1 MHTKVTPFI
10 VLCNRTQLVTNREY
24 RGIAASRDP
33 QQLLVSCRMDQHGS
47 AGVDWVD
54 RKDGKLV
61 KTLLGNDTV
70 IPDLFC
76 PYYMHRMGQDD
87 IVVSSFATHCIFQ
100 VRNHSM
106 FDIRVCVRA
115 RACGYVFFFLRRV
128 SVQLH

>member
-1 MHTKVTPFI
+1 
-10 VLCNRTQLVTNREY
+10 
-24 RGIAASRDP
+24 
-33 QQLLVSCRMDQHGS
+33 MDQHGS

-100 VRNHSM
+100 VRKPALL
-106 FDIRVCVRA
+106 DIIISVPALAHACVCVCLFFC
-115 RACGYVFFFLRRV
+115 CGECRSTRDALA
-128 SVQLH
+128 L